1 MNIGEVATRSGVP
14 AKTIRYYEEIDLIA
28 APARGSNGYRAY
40 TDEAVHTLRF
50 VASARNLGF
59 TVEQC
64 RALLALYRDKGRAS
78 SDVKRVANSHIAEI
92 DARIEE
98 LAAMRKTLATLARRC
113 HGDNRPD
120 CPIIDELSAPRTPE
134 RHLSKTNKS
143 F

>member
-1 MNIGEVATRSGVP
+1 MNIGEVATLSGVTP
-14 AKTIRYYEEIDLIA
+14 KTIRYYEQIDLIA
-28 APARGSNGYRAY
+28 APARGANGYRAY

-64 RALLALYRDKGRAS
+64 RALLALYRDKSRAS
-78 SDVKRVANSHIAEI
+78 ADVKRVANTHIAEI

-98 LAAMRKTLATLARRC
+98 LSAMRKTLATLAHRC

-120 CPIIDELSAPRTPE
+120 CPIIDELSAPPN
-134 RHLSKTNKS
+134 LSKEKKS
-143 F
+143 V